1 MATTNKAQFLNEIQT
16 LLKKRYKASPP
27 PSKPTIIEAV
37 VYAICHQGTTRAQA
51 EKTLSKFKDGYF
63 DWNELRVTS
72 MGEIEA
78 VFADQP
84 DGDLR
89 AITLRRFLK
98 QLFSKTYSF
107 SLDALI
113 KKPQKE
119 ALAALAEY
127 DAFKSDYIEA
137 TVVRLALGGHA
148 IPVDAPMKRALT
160 RLGIAAPGVSTL
172 NLRNLLERA
181 IPKTKGPE
189 FVDLIEDL
197 AYDTCVE
204 GTPNCPECELKKVCP
219 TAPAVLV
226 QLAGGAKVGGG
237 IKVVVKA
244 PRVVKQKGNTIQVP
258 VPKVNKTDGTNNPP
272 SGRSKGKPTPPS

>member
-1 MATTNKAQFLNEIQT
+1 MATPNKAQFLTEIQT
-16 LLKKRYKASPP
+16 LLKKRYKTSPP
-27 PSKPTIIEAV
+27 PSKPSIIEAV
-37 VYAICHQGTTRAQA
+37 VYAICHQGTTRVQA
-51 EKTLSKFKDGYF
+51 EKTLARFKEDYF

-89 AITLRRFLK
+89 AIALRRFLK

-107 SLDALI
+107 TLDALI

-119 ALAALAEY
+119 ALATLVEY

-148 IPVDAPMKRALT
+148 IPVDTPMKRALT
-160 RLGIAAPGVSTL
+160 RLGVAPADVAVL
-172 NLRNLLERA
+172 DLRSLLERA
-181 IPKTKGPE
+181 VPKAKGPE
-189 FVDLIEDL
+189 FVDLVEDL
-197 AYDTCVE
+197 AFDTCVE
-204 GTPNCPECELKKVCP
+204 GTPNCPECELKSICP
-219 TAPAVLV
+219 TAPIVLA

-237 IKVVVKA
+237 IKVVTKV
-244 PRVVKQKGNTIQVP
+244 PRVPKIKGSGIQTP
-258 VPKVNKTDGTNNPP
+258 VNKSAKGETPTPP
-272 SGRSKGKPTPPS
+272 TSGRNKGKPTPPS